1 MTPLK
6 IGAAL
11 MIDDLPAHRD
21 WIYEADRD
29 LEIQDFVRYDVFKDG
44 WQDTVERAQA
54 ALDGFRGRLGIHGPY
69 SGLEINNGDPELQ
82 KLIASRYVS
91 AIEAADALGARQMV
105 IHSPFN
111 IWSHHHRRDGM
122 GRQDRLMSAIETLMA
137 PVIASAERHGV
148 VLVVENCE
156 DAVPETRREM
166 ITALGSS
173 ALALS
178 IDTGHAQL
186 SRRMYGAPPVDAF
199 VRDAG
204 NLLQHVHIQDL
215 DGYADRHWPPG
226 SGEIEWRA
234 VFHALDECESA
245 PHLVLEL
252 FDAAEIPKG
261 FGYLRDEGLAI

>member
-11 MIDDLPAHRD
+11 PISEIPTHRD
-21 WIYEADRD
+21 WLFAADRD
-29 LEIQDFVRYDVFKDG
+29 LEIQDFVRYEVFKDG
-44 WQDTVERAQA
+44 WRETVERGRA
-54 ALDGFRGRLGIHGPY
+54 ALESFGGRLGIHGPY
-69 SGLEINNGDPELQ
+69 HGLDIDNGDPELQ
-82 KLIASRYVS
+82 RIISQRFVS

-105 IHSPFN
+105 MHSPFN
-111 IWSHHHRRDGM
+111 LWSHHHRWDGM
-122 GRQDRLMSAIETLMA
+122 GRQARLMEAIVNLMG
-137 PVIASAERHGV
+137 PVIAAAETHGV
-148 VLVVENCE
+148 TLVFENCD

-166 ITALGSS
+166 VEAFGSS
-173 ALALS
+173 AVALS

-204 NLLQHVHIQDL
+204 NLLKHVHLQDL

-226 SGEIEWRA
+226 DGEIEWRA
-234 VFHALDECESA
+234 VFAALAECESN

-252 FDAAEIPKG
+252 NDPAEIPKG
-261 FGYLRDEGLAI
+261 FQYLVDRGLAI